1 VIKKLTKKSL
11 RNRFVEG
18 RSRVWLRGFFAGVG
32 AIFGTEVARGG
43 EGSKAGEAFL
53 DPGGEGRVKFF
64 IDK

>member
-1 VIKKLTKKSL
+1 LGL
-11 RNRFVEG
+11 VEG
-18 RSRVWLRGFFAGVG
+18 FFSGGLG